1 MNGDYMDNKFKTLPS
16 STISITSKFYKVF
29 EEAGTLKKYRKD
41 EIIYFQD
48 DIAENFYLIKSGRV
62 RVFLISPQGTELTI
76 EILRKGNLFG
86 ESSYFSYGA
95 RLTSGSAATDV
106 ELIAVSLENL
116 YPYLTKYPELM
127 IQMFHLMSLSIQNLS
142 IQVNSM
148 AFLEAD
154 KKTAEL
160 LVRLGVHFKK
170 NKYDDFYIID
180 YSHEEI
186 AQLIGCCRVTVT
198 KILNKFQKDGLV
210 SLGYKEVKII
220 DEKRLKSFAFS

>member
-1 MNGDYMDNKFKTLPS
+1 MDNELKLFPS

-62 RVFLISPQGTELTI
+62 RVFLISPDGTELTI

-86 ESSYFSYGA
+86 ESSYFAYGS
-95 RLTSGSAATDV
+95 RMTSGSAATDV
-106 ELIAVSLENL
+106 ELIAVSLSQL

-142 IQVNSM
+142 IQINSM

-154 KKTAEL
+154 KKTAQL
-160 LVRLGVHFKK
+160 LIRLGSYFKK
-170 NKYDDFYIID
+170 NNDNCYIID

-198 KILNKFQKDGLV
+198 KILNRFQKDGLV

-220 DEKRLKSFAFS
+220 DEKRLKEFAFN